1 MKKELVKERVFT
13 VFFMVAVTFV
23 AILLVGIV
31 DIVTAESVQRNRGI
45 FLRQA
50 VADAAGKQA
59 LDSTEA
65 LLGWYDEQVNMVTNA
80 AGEPTHFWIEDGE
93 SGGEPRLVLV
103 HTGSGLWGSI
113 TAYVGFDSD
122 GSHIR
127 GVTFQDHV
135 ETPGLGARIDEAW
148 FRNQFVGKSG
158 PFTEMNP
165 EPANKDNTSD
175 ADYAF
180 DQITGATITSSSV
193 RTIMNESLD
202 KAKALV
208 RSR

>member
-31 DIVTAESVQRNRGI
+31 DIVTAESVQRNSDL

-50 VADAAGKQA
+50 VADAAGKDMGSA
-59 LDSTEA
+59 EE
-65 LLGWYDEQVNMVTNA
+65 LLAWYDKQVNVVTNA
-80 AGEPTHFWIEDGE
+80 AEEPTHFWIADGE

-113 TAYVGFDSD
+113 TAYVGFDGD
-122 GSHIR
+122 GRHIR

>member
-1 MKKELVKERVFT
+1 MKSDLVKERVFT

-31 DIVTAESVQRNRGI
+31 DIVTAKSVERNRSL

-50 VADAAGKQA
+50 VADAAGKA
-59 LDSTEA
+59 DLGPAEN
-65 LLGWYDEQVNMVTNA
+65 LLSWYESNVSMVTNA
-80 AGEPTHFWIEDGE
+80 AGDPAHFWIEDPEG
-93 SGGEPRLVLV
+93 GGEPRLVLV

-122 GSHIR
+122 AETIR

-148 FRNQFVGKSG
+148 FRSQFVGKSG

-165 EPANKDNTSD
+165 EPADKDNLSE

-180 DQITGATITSSSV
+180 DQITGATITSSSI

-202 KAKALV
+202 KAKTLV